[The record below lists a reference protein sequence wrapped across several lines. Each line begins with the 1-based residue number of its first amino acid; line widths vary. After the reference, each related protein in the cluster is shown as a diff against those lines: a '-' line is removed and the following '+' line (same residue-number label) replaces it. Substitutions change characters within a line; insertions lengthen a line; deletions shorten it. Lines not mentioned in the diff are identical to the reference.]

1 MQRGSP
7 NSNLSSNS
15 TALVLLNTRNLR
27 DYKSV
32 KDMVWPNS
40 ASPWGNN
47 FAFLHVP
54 IPKVKPS
61 DSEFSNP
68 LKFVHKAR
76 EAIKRKR
83 NSFGVVLTGKLLEMM
98 KKCRNPEVVARH
110 INRTMR
116 NSSMIISNVIGPM
129 DKLSLANHPIKGM
142 YFTVT
147 GTPETLQVTMI
158 SYAGNLRVVV
168 RAEQGFIDSE
178 LYTRSLHDALD
189 MILRD
194 ACGKQ

>member
-1 MQRGSP
+1 MGVIFLATRLYMQRGSP

-68 LKFVHKAR
+68 LKFVHKAH

-83 NSFGVVLTGKLLEMM
+83 SSFGVVLTGKLLKMT
-98 KKCRNPEVVARH
+98 KKCRNPKVCTRH
-110 INRTMR
+110 
-116 NSSMIISNVIGPM
+116 
-129 DKLSLANHPIKGM
+129 D
-142 YFTVT
+142 
-147 GTPETLQVTMI
+147 E
-158 SYAGNLRVVV
+158 
-168 RAEQGFIDSE
+168 
-178 LYTRSLHDALD
+178 
-189 MILRD
+189 
-194 ACGKQ
+194 